1 MFNNPALA
9 DARKFR
15 TSAFMPFSANIAFV
29 LYDCVDGHGRAIGKG
44 RSNMFDR
51 SLDGV
56 DDSLMVN
63 VSAVDR
69 FFVQV
74 LLNERPVKL
83 PSLCGRSI
91 CSYAKLRE
99 HYTSYIDHCRFS
111 EKCQLPVLTK
121 T

>member
-1 MFNNPALA
+1 
-9 DARKFR
+9 
-15 TSAFMPFSANIAFV
+15 
-29 LYDCVDGHGRAIGKG
+29 
-44 RSNMFDR
+44 MFDR